1 MWFLTFHSTSTAPS
15 MSQWCLL
22 CALIISYFLSLF
34 HTVVEQFP
42 VQKRNICKL
51 LEGIGLA
58 LSLLGFALWL

>member
-1 MWFLTFHSTSTAPS
+1 

-42 VQKRNICKL
+42 IQKRNICKL
-51 LEGIGLA
+51 LKETELA
-58 LSLLGFALWL
+58 LSFLGFALWL